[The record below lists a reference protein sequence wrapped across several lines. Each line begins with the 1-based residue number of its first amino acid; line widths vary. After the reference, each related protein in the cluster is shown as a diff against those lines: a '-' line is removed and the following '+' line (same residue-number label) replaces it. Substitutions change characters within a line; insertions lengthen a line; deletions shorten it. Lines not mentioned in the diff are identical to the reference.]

1 MGISKERLSGFA
13 VPIVGDDID
22 TDRIVP
28 ARFLKEITFENMGK
42 YLFHDVRYDEN
53 GAKKQHIL
61 NEVRYSKASIMIVN
75 KNFGCGSSRE
85 HAPQAIL
92 RAGFSVILGESYSE
106 IFLGNCMAIGIV
118 AVTMAEK
125 DIADLQR
132 QIESDP
138 SVTVSVNLLEKRVEL
153 NQSAYEIRISEPR
166 RQAFLN
172 GTWDTLT
179 VLKKNQHLIEAMD
192 KQLPY

>member
-138 SVTVSVNLLEKRVEL
+138 SVIVSVNLLEKRVEL

-166 RQAFLN
+166 RQAFLS

-179 VLKKNQHLIEAMD
+179 VLKKNQTLIKEMD

>member
-1 MGISKERLSGFA
+1 MGVSKERLSGFA

-28 ARFLKEITFENMGK
+28 ARFLKEITFENMGN
-42 YLFHDVRYDEN
+42 YLFYDVRYGEN
-53 GAKKQHIL
+53 GEKKQHVL
-61 NEVRYSKASIMIVN
+61 NESRYNKANVMIVN

-106 IFLGNCMAIGIV
+106 IFLGNCMEIGIV
-118 AVTMAEK
+118 AVIMRGQ
-125 DIADLQR
+125 DIEELQR
-132 QIESDP
+132 KIEGNP
-138 SVTVSVNLLEKRVEL
+138 SLNLSVNLLKKVVEVEK
-153 NQSAYEIRISEPR
+153 SAYEIMISEPR

-179 VLKKNQHLIEAMD
+179 LLKKNQTLIKEMD